1 MSFRV
6 EITEPAEQDAREAV
20 RWIAQHSPEKA
31 SLWYFDFLE
40 ATDSLQEFPSRCPI
54 PSVSI

>member
-1 MSFRV
+1 MSYHV

-20 RWIAQHSPEKA
+20 HWIVQYSPEKA

-40 ATDSLQEFPSRCPI
+40 AANSLQEFPARCPI
-54 PSVSI
+54 